1 MAPSPAIV
9 LTLLP
14 RPPVLHVKGVTT
26 MAKNV
31 VFQKVVEMAMAM
43 EELCFAVVHKSRKQA
58 KPNAAPAPP
67 LNVVCPKRVEIVDPT
82 ILGFN
87 QSHIQSHVI
96 LLNPP
101 KQAPRHAQ
109 HATTRALNGKFFI
122 YL

>member
-31 VFQKVVEMAMAM
+31 VFQKVVEMVTAM

-67 LNVVCPKRVEIVDPT
+67 LNVVCPKRVEILDST
-82 ILGFN
+82 I